1 MLGHLK
7 QCTKF
12 HFIVLSAYYKKR
24 TLIWKWFGG
33 NIFNVSP
40 VSYQLAMGD
49 WLPQKVFQ
57 EREQSRHFADAS
69 CVADNAMQKDIHKR
83 FILSTPQRK
92 CPVLRRHKKSFIGIS
107 RQVSRNN
114 SQNRTLAHFQIRVLL
129 KENWVNSKSC
139 HLPWS
144 LTNPQ
149 IMTYFTYQASP
160 VSL

>member
-1 MLGHLK
+1 
-7 QCTKF
+7 
-12 HFIVLSAYYKKR
+12 
-24 TLIWKWFGG
+24 
-33 NIFNVSP
+33 

-92 CPVLRRHKKSFIGIS
+92 CPVLRRHKKSFIGIN
-107 RQVSRNN
+107 RQVSRND

-129 KENWVNSKSC
+129 KEK
-139 HLPWS
+139 
-144 LTNPQ
+144 
-149 IMTYFTYQASP
+149 
-160 VSL
+160 